1 MLEPGGPSATVT
13 LAFLT
18 CAPTDYLLP
27 SSAMHAKHA
36 VTVAGLMLLILLP
49 DRCLLIIWHWCLTQG
64 REVFSV
70 HSYSLLP
77 VCVSR

>member
-27 SSAMHAKHA
+27 SSAMHARHDA
-36 VTVAGLMLLILLP
+36 TVSGLTLLILLP
-49 DRCLLIIWHWCLTQG
+49 DGCLLIVLHCCLTLG
-64 REVFSV
+64 PSVISV
-70 HSYSLLP
+70 HTGSL
-77 VCVSR
+77 